1 MTIDQLVVVIFLGL
15 LFGAIVM
22 ALIPAI
28 IISRRIAREEED
40 KLWQQFSKGCQ
51 RDIGKEVDE

>member
-1 MTIDQLVVVIFLGL
+1 MTTDQLVVVIFLGL
-15 LFGAIVM
+15 LFLAIAI

-40 KLWQQFSKGCQ
+40 KYWQQFSKECQ
-51 RDIGKEVDE
+51 KEVDK